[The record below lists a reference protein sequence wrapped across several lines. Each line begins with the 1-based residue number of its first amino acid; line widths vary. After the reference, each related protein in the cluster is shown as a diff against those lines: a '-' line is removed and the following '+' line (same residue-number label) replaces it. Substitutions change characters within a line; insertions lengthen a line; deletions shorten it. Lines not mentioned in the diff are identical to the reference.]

1 MIKKKKPTPEEIKKF
16 KERNDREEERIKARK
31 KQEAER
37 KQREKGVSNMPAK
50 MKDAEEGTKRYLEE
64 VYRKAE
70 KDKGAYGM
78 ADTLINKDKKK
89 KPTMINKNTKK
100 DKK

>member
-1 MIKKKKPTPEEIKKF
+1 MAKKTKARVKVSKEY

-31 KQEAER
+31 KRQAER
-37 KQREKGVSNMPAK
+37 KQRERGESNMPSS
-50 MKDAEEGTKRYLEE
+50 MEDMDEGTKRYLME
-64 VYRKAE
+64 VYRKAK

-89 KPTMINKNTKK
+89 KKK
-100 DKK
+100 SKTAMGKVK